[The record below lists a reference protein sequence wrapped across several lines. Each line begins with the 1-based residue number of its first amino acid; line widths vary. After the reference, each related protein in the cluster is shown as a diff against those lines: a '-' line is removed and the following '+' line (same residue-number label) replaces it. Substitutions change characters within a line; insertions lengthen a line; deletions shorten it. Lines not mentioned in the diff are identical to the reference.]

1 MSTRPEEPPFQY
13 LLICVWPVT
22 TDPVAHGDRHVDP
35 GAAPEILA
43 VSHDLA
49 ELRAKAETV
58 AREDFGQ
65 RQRRTLIIASARE
78 VLVAELQ
85 VATRWQAKA

>member
-13 LLICVWPVT
+13 LLICVWPSS
-22 TDPVAHGDRHVDP
+22 TDRAADGVRPPRPPV
-35 GAAPEILA
+35 PEILA

-49 ELRAKAETV
+49 ELRTRAEAV
-58 AREDFGQ
+58 ARDDFGQ
-65 RQRRTLIIASARE
+65 RHRRTLIIASARE

>member
-1 MSTRPEEPPFQY
+1 MSTKPNDPPFQY
-13 LLICVWPVT
+13 WLICVWPAL
-22 TDPVAHGDRHVDP
+22 TDPTTRAVRP
-35 GAAPEILA
+35 PRPPAPEILA

-58 AREDFGQ
+58 ARDDFGQ